1 MQRLFLFLYQY
12 RAFLTFLVLEV
23 FCSWLIIEN
32 NTYQGAKFFN
42 SSNRLVAGLLQTS
55 NNITNYFNLTRVNED
70 LAKEN
75 AELKTKLRQLNQSI
89 FDPEVQIVS
98 DQDIV
103 NKYEFK
109 RAKVINN
116 STRRFNNYITVDR
129 GSKEGIEP
137 DMAVIDNNGVVGKV
151 KSVSNHFSV
160 ITSILHSD
168 VLVSSKIKRT
178 GDLCT
183 TKWGGKN
190 PYTAKLLYVPLHVQL
205 QEGDTIVTSG
215 FNAVFPENVPVG
227 VIKSFEVRDD
237 ALFYDIDISLA
248 GKLNRLSYVYIIK
261 NKLKIEQDSVETQTI
276 EFND

>member
-23 FCSWLIIEN
+23 LCSWLIIEN

-42 SSNRLVAGLLQTS
+42 SSNRVAAGLLQTS
-55 NNITNYFNLTRVNED
+55 NNITNYFSLTSINED

-75 AELKTKLRQLNQSI
+75 AELKTKLRKLNQSI
-89 FDPEVQIVS
+89 FNPEIQIVE
-98 DQDIV
+98 DGDII

-137 DMAVIDNNGVVGKV
+137 DMAVIDNYGVVGKV
-151 KSVSNHFSV
+151 KSVSKHFSV

-183 TKWGGKN
+183 TKWGGQD
-190 PYTAKLLYVPLHVQL
+190 PYTAKLQYVPLHVDL

-215 FNAVFPENVPVG
+215 YNAVFPENVPVG
-227 VIKSFEVRDD
+227 VIKAFEVRDD
-237 ALFYDIDISLA
+237 ALFYDVDISLA
-248 GKLNRLSYVYIIK
+248 GDLNRLSYVYIIK
-261 NKLKIEQDSVETQTI
+261 NKLKIEQDSVEAQTI
-276 EFND
+276 EVND

>member
-75 AELKTKLRQLNQSI
+75 AELKTKLQQLNQSI
-89 FDPEVQIVS
+89 FNPEVQIVS